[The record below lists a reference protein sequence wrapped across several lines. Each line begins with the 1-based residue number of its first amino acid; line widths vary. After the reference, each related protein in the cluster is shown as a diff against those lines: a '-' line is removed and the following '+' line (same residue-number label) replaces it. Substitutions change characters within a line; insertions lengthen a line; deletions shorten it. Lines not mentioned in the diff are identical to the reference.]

1 MSLVEIGLAGIIII
15 MFVILMGIHVAFA
28 LILIGLIGLA
38 MILDPGSAV
47 SSITMI
53 AFGRVSDY
61 TFAVVPLFL
70 LMSAFVSRSGIGEEA
85 YDTARAWVGQF
96 RGGLAMATTVAA
108 GLFAAVCG
116 SSLAS
121 AVAMGKMAYPEM
133 MRYKYSPKLAIGAIA
148 AGGTMG
154 ILIPPSIGF
163 ILIGILTE
171 LSIGQLFMA
180 GIIPGIL
187 EMVFYLVAIYIMCKL
202 NPELGPALPRKT
214 LGDKLW
220 SLRKT
225 WPVLLVFLLVLGGIY
240 GGIFTPTEAGGIGA
254 FSVFVVALARRKLT
268 GSAIMQCLLEAS
280 KMTAM
285 MLALLIGAFVFNQ
298 FLAITRIPFITSE
311 YVAGLGLGR
320 YAVLFIILFA
330 YILAG
335 MVFDIFA
342 ILVLTIPII
351 YPTIIALGFDPI
363 WYSVLM
369 VRIVEVGLITPP
381 FGINLFGMAGTVNVP
396 IRIMYRGV
404 VPFLLTDIFHIA
416 LLIAV
421 PALSTFLPNAMLGR

>member
-38 MILDPGSAV
+38 MILGPGSAMG
-47 SSITMI
+47 SITMI

-96 RGGLAMATTVAA
+96 RGGLAMATTVAS

-133 MRYKYSPKLAIGAIA
+133 MRYKYSSKLAIGAIA

-187 EMVFYLVAIYIMCKL
+187 EVVFYLVAICIMCKL

-404 VPFLLTDIFHIA
+404 VPFLLADGFHIA

-421 PALSTFLPNAMLGR
+421 PTLSTFLPNAMLGR

>member
-1 MSLVEIGLAGIIII
+1 MSPVELGLIGFILI
-15 MFVILMGIHVAFA
+15 MFVILIGIHVAFA
-28 LILIGLIGLA
+28 LIMIGLIGLA
-38 MILDPGSAV
+38 LILDPGSALA
-47 SSITMI
+47 SITLI

-96 RGGLAMATTVAA
+96 RGGLAMATTVASA
-108 GLFAAVCG
+108 FFAACCG

-133 MRYKYSPKLAIGAIA
+133 MRYKYSAKLAIGTIA

-171 LSIGQLFMA
+171 LSIGKLFMA
-180 GIIPGIL
+180 GIIPGLL
-187 EMVFYLVAIYIMCKL
+187 EAVFYIATIYIICKL
-202 NPELGPALPRKT
+202 NPELGPALPKT
-214 LGDKLW
+214 SIREKIG
-220 SLRKT
+220 SLTLT
-225 WPVLLVFLLVLGGIY
+225 WPVLLLFLLVVGGIY

-254 FSVFVVALARRKLT
+254 FGAISIALVRRKLNGT
-268 GSAIMQCLLEAS
+268 AIMDCLLESA

-298 FLAITRIPFITSE
+298 FLALTRIPFITSE
-311 YVAGLGLGR
+311 WVATLGLNR
-320 YAVLFIILFA
+320 YAVLFIILSA
-330 YILAG
+330 YVLMG
-335 MVFDIFA
+335 MVFDIYA
-342 ILVLTIPII
+342 ILVLTIPVIF
-351 YPTIIALGFDPI
+351 PTIIALGFDPI
-363 WYSVLM
+363 WYSVVM

-381 FGINLFGMAGTVNVP
+381 FGINLFGMAGTVDVP
-396 IRIMYRGV
+396 IGTMYRGV
-404 VPFLLTDIFHIA
+404 IPFLAADICHIT

-421 PALSTFLPNAMLGR
+421 PSISTFLPDIMLGK

>member
-38 MILDPGSAV
+38 MILGPGSAV
-47 SSITMI
+47 GSITLI

-96 RGGLAMATTVAA
+96 RGGLAMATTVAS

-133 MRYKYSPKLAIGAIA
+133 MRYKYSSKLAVGAIA

-187 EMVFYLVAIYIMCKL
+187 EVVFYLVAIYIMCKL
-202 NPELGPALPRKT
+202 NPELGPALHRKT
-214 LGDKLW
+214 LVDKLW

-404 VPFLLTDIFHIA
+404 VPFLIADGFHIA

-421 PALSTFLPNAMLGR
+421 PGLSTFLPNVMVGR

>member
-38 MILDPGSAV
+38 MILGPGSAV
-47 SSITMI
+47 GSITMI

-133 MRYKYSPKLAIGAIA
+133 MRYKYSSKLAIGAIA

>member
-15 MFVILMGIHVAFA
+15 MVVILMGIHVAFA

-38 MILDPGSAV
+38 TILGPGSAV
-47 SSITMI
+47 GSITLI

-61 TFAVVPLFL
+61 NFAVVPLFL

-96 RGGLAMATTVAA
+96 RGGLAMATTVAC

-133 MRYKYSPKLAIGAIA
+133 MRYKYSSKLAIGAIA

-187 EMVFYLVAIYIMCKL
+187 EVVFYLVAIYIMCKL
-202 NPELGPALPRKT
+202 NPGLGPALPRKT
-214 LGDKLW
+214 LINKLW

-254 FSVFVVALARRKLT
+254 FSVFLVALARRKLT

-404 VPFLLTDIFHIA
+404 VPFLIADGFHIA

-421 PALSTFLPNAMLGR
+421 PGLSTFLPNVMVGR

>member
-38 MILDPGSAV
+38 MILGPGSAMG
-47 SSITMI
+47 SITMI

-96 RGGLAMATTVAA
+96 RGGLAMATTVAS

-133 MRYKYSPKLAIGAIA
+133 MRYKYSSKLAIGAIA

-187 EMVFYLVAIYIMCKL
+187 EVVFYLVAICIMCKL

-342 ILVLTIPII
+342 ILVLTVPII

-404 VPFLLTDIFHIA
+404 VPFLLADGFHIA

-421 PALSTFLPNAMLGR
+421 PTLSTFLPNAMLGR

>member
-1 MSLVEIGLAGIIII
+1 MSPVELGLIGFILI
-15 MFVILMGIHVAFA
+15 MFVILIGIHVAFA
-28 LILIGLIGLA
+28 LIMIGLIGLA
-38 MILDPGSAV
+38 LILDPGSALA
-47 SSITMI
+47 SITLI

-96 RGGLAMATTVAA
+96 RGGLAMATTVASA
-108 GLFAAVCG
+108 FFAACCG

-133 MRYKYSPKLAIGAIA
+133 MRYKYSAKLAIGTIA

-171 LSIGQLFMA
+171 LSIGKLFMA
-180 GIIPGIL
+180 GIIPGLL
-187 EMVFYLVAIYIMCKL
+187 EAVFYIATIYIICKL
-202 NPELGPALPRKT
+202 NPELGPALPKT
-214 LGDKLW
+214 SIREKFG
-220 SLRKT
+220 SLTLT
-225 WPVLLVFLLVLGGIY
+225 WPVLLLFLLVVGGIY

-254 FSVFVVALARRKLT
+254 FGAISIALVRRKLNGT
-268 GSAIMQCLLEAS
+268 AIMDCLLESA

-298 FLAITRIPFITSE
+298 FLALTRIPFITSE
-311 YVAGLGLGR
+311 WVATLGLNR
-320 YAVLFIILFA
+320 YAVLFIILSA
-330 YILAG
+330 YVLMG
-335 MVFDIFA
+335 MVFDIYA
-342 ILVLTIPII
+342 ILVLTIPVIF
-351 YPTIIALGFDPI
+351 PTVIALGFDPI
-363 WYSVLM
+363 WYSVIM

-381 FGINLFGMAGTVNVP
+381 FGINLFGMAGTVDVP
-396 IRIMYRGV
+396 IGTMYRGV
-404 VPFLLTDIFHIA
+404 IPFLAADICHIT

-421 PALSTFLPNAMLGR
+421 PSISTFLPHIMLGK

>member
-38 MILDPGSAV
+38 TILGPGSAV
-47 SSITMI
+47 GSITLI

-61 TFAVVPLFL
+61 NFAVVPLFL

-96 RGGLAMATTVAA
+96 RGGLAMATTVAC

-133 MRYKYSPKLAIGAIA
+133 MRYKYSSKLAIGAIA

-187 EMVFYLVAIYIMCKL
+187 EVVFYLVAIYIMCKL
-202 NPELGPALPRKT
+202 NPGLGPALPRKT
-214 LGDKLW
+214 LINKLW

-254 FSVFVVALARRKLT
+254 FSVFLVALARRKLT
-268 GSAIMQCLLEAS
+268 GAAIMQCLLEAS

-404 VPFLLTDIFHIA
+404 VPFLIADGFHIA

-421 PALSTFLPNAMLGR
+421 PGLSTFLPNVMVGR

>member
-38 MILDPGSAV
+38 MILGPGSAV
-47 SSITMI
+47 GSITLI
-53 AFGRVSDY
+53 AFSRVSDY
-61 TFAVVPLFL
+61 NFAVVPLFL

-96 RGGLAMATTVAA
+96 RGGLAMATTVAS

-133 MRYKYSPKLAIGAIA
+133 MRYKYSSKLAIGAIA

-187 EMVFYLVAIYIMCKL
+187 EVVFYLVAIYVMCKL

-214 LGDKLW
+214 LVDKLW
-220 SLRKT
+220 SLRTT
-225 WPVLLVFLLVLGGIY
+225 WSVLLVFLLVLGGIY

-254 FSVFVVALARRKLT
+254 FSVFLVALARRKLT
-268 GSAIMQCLLEAS
+268 GSAIIQCLLEAS

-311 YVAGLGLGR
+311 YVAGLGLWR

-381 FGINLFGMAGTVNVP
+381 FGINLFGLAGTVNVP

-404 VPFLLTDIFHIA
+404 VPFLIADGFHIA

-421 PALSTFLPNAMLGR
+421 PALSTFLPNLMVGR